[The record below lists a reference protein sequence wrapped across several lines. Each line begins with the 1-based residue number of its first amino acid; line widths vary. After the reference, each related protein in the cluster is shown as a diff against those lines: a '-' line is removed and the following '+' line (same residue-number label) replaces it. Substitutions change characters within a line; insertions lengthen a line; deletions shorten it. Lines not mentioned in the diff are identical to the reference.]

1 MGTNMTPELWQRLKP
16 LFHAALQQGTESRA
30 EFIEAA
36 CGEDF
41 ELRTHLKQLLDAE
54 QSDPGSKGASFF
66 DLNRFLD
73 EKGFLIPPV
82 ERFADTRVHSPI
94 IGQTISHYRI
104 VELVGGGG
112 MGVVY
117 KAEDTSLGRT
127 VALKFVPDH
136 LAEDPQVLE
145 RFRREARAASALNHP
160 NICTIHEIG
169 EEDGQFFIAME
180 LLEGSTLKHRIA
192 DKSLPLEDVLEWGS
206 EIADALSAAH
216 SKGIVHRD
224 IKPANIFVTERG
236 HVKILDFG
244 LAKQMPVRADGNF
257 PAMPTVSQAEPLTQ
271 PGTVMGTG
279 AYMSP
284 EQVRGEEMDARTD
297 LFSFGVVLY
306 QMATGTVPFRGETL
320 GVVAEAIL
328 NRTPVAP
335 VRLNPDLPPMLEEVI
350 NKALE
355 KDRRLRYQNATEM
368 RTDLQRLKRDS
379 GKNRQNLEPE
389 MKAANPPPTSGL
401 SVDSSGSASTFAP
414 QNRRT
419 FLLTAVAA
427 TVAGGGVWLAESL
440 RRKVPAGAIN
450 VGIPLPMGAAAA
462 DPGRLLG
469 PPAVAPDGSAVIIS
483 LKAADGP
490 ALFIR
495 RLDTNRLVRMEGTD
509 NGSSPFWSPD
519 SQHIGFFADGKL
531 KRMPVVGGSA
541 IVLCD
546 APEPRGGSWGRGG
559 MIIFGLN
566 HQAIFQ
572 VGESGGSA
580 TPLTQLDKT
589 TGENSQRSPVFLPDG
604 NRFFYFSRTDDLD
617 KRGIYLE
624 SLDRK
629 QARRRIL
636 VADGQFTL
644 GRDKENRKDYILSQ
658 QGGKIAAQIFDV
670 DRGKLAGISQIL
682 LDRAGTI
689 SVSNTGIL
697 VIRTDDQQ
705 TSRLVWLDRTGHELG
720 TLGTPT
726 DYWSVALSPDDRFAL
741 TIKHDYLSGQ
751 FKLWIASLSDGLLE
765 PFSES
770 NHPACPIWSRDG
782 NTVYYIDTR
791 QQKLLRRTV
800 SPRGPE
806 EVVTEIA
813 KFTYIDDISP
823 DQRYAVAEFSENDAL
838 FQIGWTDLTADLK
851 TDPKWHLIGAS
862 GPEGLLPS
870 FSPDGKWL
878 AFASNQTGNSEIY
891 LMDFQEGTPRR
902 RISTEGGSQPRW
914 RRDGKELFFL
924 AGDGSMMSAEIS
936 GTGELKKG
944 LPTRLFHTN
953 LRLGTNKAIY
963 DVTGD
968 GQRFLVIDGA
978 VQSGSSDIEM
988 VLNWPSLLPR

>member
-30 EFIEAA
+30 EFIEAV

-41 ELRTHLKQLLDAE
+41 ELKNHLKRLLEAEQRNTGKLDAPLAHIE
-54 QSDPGSKGASFF
+54 
-66 DLNRFLD
+66 DLWDDKDGRFPMIRP
-73 EKGFLIPPV
+73 KM
-82 ERFADTRVHSPI
+82 
-94 IGQTISHYRI
+94 GQIISHYRI
-104 VELVGGGG
+104 VELLGGGG

-117 KAEDTSLGRT
+117 KAEDTSLGRP

-145 RFRREARAASALNHP
+145 RFRGEARAASALNHP

-169 EEDGQFFIAME
+169 EEDGQVFIAME

-192 DKSLPLEDVLEWGS
+192 DKALPLEDVLEWGS
-206 EIADALSAAH
+206 EIADALSVAH

-244 LAKQMPVRADGNF
+244 LAKRMPVRADGNF
-257 PAMPTVSQAEPLTQ
+257 SSMPTVSQAEPLTQ
-271 PGTVMGTG
+271 PGTIMGTG
-279 AYMSP
+279 PYMSP
-284 EQVRGEEMDARTD
+284 EQVRGGEMDARTD

-306 QMATGTVPFRGETL
+306 EMATGIVPFRGETL
-320 GVVAEAIL
+320 GVVSEAIL

-355 KDRRLRYQNATEM
+355 KDRKLRYQNAAEI

-379 GKNRQNLEPE
+379 GRNRPNLEPE
-389 MKAANPPPTSGL
+389 MKAVNPPPTSRV
-401 SVDSSGSASTFAP
+401 SMDSSRSASTFAP

-440 RRKVPAGAIN
+440 RRRAPPSAIN
-450 VGIPLPMGAAAA
+450 VAIPLPVGAAAA

-469 PPAVAPDGSAVIIS
+469 PPAVAPDGTAVIIS
-483 LKAADGP
+483 LKAADGTS
-490 ALFIR
+490 LFVR

-509 NGSSPFWSPD
+509 NGSNPFWSPD
-519 SQHIGFFADGKL
+519 SQHIGFFADAKL

-559 MIIFGLN
+559 MILFGLN

-572 VGESGGSA
+572 VSESGGSA
-580 TPLTQLDKT
+580 TPLTHLDKA
-589 TGENSQRSPVFLPDG
+589 TGENSQRNPVFLPDG
-604 NRFFYFSRTDDLD
+604 NRFLYFSRTDDLD

-644 GRDKENRKDYILSQ
+644 GRDSENRKDYILSQ

-670 DRGKLAGISQIL
+670 DRGELSGISRIL

-689 SVSNTGIL
+689 SASNTGIL
-697 VIRTDDQQ
+697 VIRTDDEQI
-705 TSRLVWLDRTGHELG
+705 SRLLWLDRTGHELG

-726 DYWSVALSPDDRFAL
+726 DYWSVSLSPDDRFVLAV
-741 TIKHDYLSGQ
+741 KHDYLSGQ
-751 FKLWIASLSDGLLE
+751 FKVWIASLADGLLE

-770 NHPACPIWSRDG
+770 SHPSGPIWSHDS
-782 NTVYYIDTR
+782 NTVYYTDTR
-791 QQKLLRRTV
+791 QKKLLRRTV

-806 EVVTEIA
+806 EVVAEFDPA
-813 KFTYIDDISP
+813 KFTYIDDLSP

-838 FQIGWTDLTADLK
+838 FQVGWTNLKVDLK
-851 TDPKWHLIGAS
+851 TNPEWHLIGAS

-878 AFASNQTGNSEIY
+878 TFASNQTGNSEIY
-891 LMDFQEGTPRR
+891 LMDFPEGTPRR
-902 RISTEGGSQPRW
+902 RISAEGGSQPRW

-924 AGDGSMMSAEIS
+924 AGDGSMMSAELS
-936 GTGELKKG
+936 GAGELKKG

-978 VQSGSSDIEM
+978 IQSGSSDIEM
-988 VLNWPSLLPR
+988 VLNWPSQLPR